1 MKIDKYTYWKLN
13 DVEDY
18 DNFIKWASKEG
29 YKWLAGQAME
39 DATMRSGVIH
49 VGFPFVAEV
58 DNKDKIVSL
67 APASREKQ
75 ANDFK
80 KYYNSTIA
88 TISTGIITP
97 LKDKI
102 AAIPDSAEITVL
114 SFKDNDGNTL
124 NFTEEGVR
132 NNLED
137 ILKTIRKRFTSFR
150 VGDRVKITN
159 PGHSYRTYS
168 DWFEENQIAA
178 SVAARYAY
186 GQSIEEN
193 TPGTIRF
200 IGKHRIE
207 KNKVICLIEGDQTWD
222 GKPFYLVEAS
232 GLEMEEK

>member
-13 DVEDY
+13 DVKDY
-18 DNFIKWASKEG
+18 DNFIKWANKEG
-29 YKWLAGQAME
+29 CKWLAGQAME

-49 VGFPFVAEV
+49 LGFPFVAEV
-58 DNKDKIVSL
+58 DNEDKIVSL
-67 APASREKQ
+67 APAGKEKQ

-97 LKDKI
+97 LKNEI
-102 AAIPDSAEITVL
+102 VAMPDPAEITAL
-114 SFKDNDGNTL
+114 SFKDSDGHTL

-132 NNLED
+132 DNLED

-150 VGDRVKITN
+150 VGDRVKIVN
-159 PGHSYRTYS
+159 PGQSYQTYS
-168 DWFEENQIAA
+168 DWFEENQIAV

-186 GQSIEEN
+186 GQSVKEN

-200 IGKHRIE
+200 IGKHRVE
-207 KNKVICLIEGDQTWD
+207 KNKVICLIESDQTWD